1 MESFIDEN
9 TNVSITD
16 WTNMSSDEVLEKSKY
31 SEKH

>member
-1 MESFIDEN
+1 MDSFLEEYPDI
-9 TNVSITD
+9 SITN